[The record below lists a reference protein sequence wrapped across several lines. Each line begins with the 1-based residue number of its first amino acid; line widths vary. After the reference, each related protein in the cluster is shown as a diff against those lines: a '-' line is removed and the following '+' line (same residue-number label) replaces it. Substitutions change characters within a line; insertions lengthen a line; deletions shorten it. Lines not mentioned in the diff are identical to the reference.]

1 MPLAWNRRPMGRD
14 PAETKLKVEKWLKKR
29 GHRLAYQAY
38 DAFHRAR
45 LLANLA
51 TYVDL
56 PDGQRRRLDVCAS
69 YEPRST
75 GGSSV
80 NLIRLAC
87 ECRYSKD
94 APWVLLYG
102 ACPAMMAADWIY
114 TPKSPSLRT
123 LVSRIDDFATRLET
137 SIHFAPNSN
146 FAYNIVRADLDDKEA
161 RSPRDNAYETL
172 RALTEAAWA
181 LAEAAEKRGG
191 SVRSH
196 AVVIPCLVVSTLMAA
211 QYNTAS
217 GELEVSEV
225 NFGRIA
231 WQGLR
236 EATLVDVVAASYL
249 ERYAQRVVESFSI
262 ISSVMADFVS
272 SNGHAVAPV

>member
-56 PDGQRRRLDVCAS
+56 ADGQRRKLDVCAS
-69 YEPRST
+69 YQPRGA
-75 GGSSV
+75 GGSAV

-114 TPKSPSLRT
+114 TPKSESLRM
-123 LVSRIDDFATRLET
+123 LAGRIGDFAARLEA

-161 RSPRDNAYETL
+161 RPPRDNAYETL

-181 LAEAAEKRGG
+181 LAEGGAMRGG
-191 SVRSH
+191 RQRLH
-196 AVVIPCLVVSTLMAA
+196 AVVIPCLVVNTLMAA
-211 QYNTAS
+211 QYNPAA

-236 EATLVDVVAASYL
+236 QPTLVDVVAGSYL

-262 ISSVMADFVS
+262 ISNVMAEFAS
-272 SNGHAVAPV
+272 SNGHAAGI